1 MEIVSVHLPFQGIQN
16 CRDMAGIP
24 NKEGKVIKPGLLY
37 RSANLHRAT
46 DQDLYTLQEM
56 GLENIVDLRT
66 TMEIDMEPDR
76 LLERWKTHFLPIVQ
90 EAAMAKSQGGQF
102 STLEE
107 ALENTAQLLTNVY
120 PELVMTD
127 HAIEEWKHFFSM
139 LLNQPGSYLWHCTQ
153 GKDRTGMA
161 AILLLTALDVEDS
174 LIEADYLQTNLYLAP
189 DLAKDEEVAK
199 ALLGKHAG
207 HADKDLSAL
216 QQARPAY
223 YDAAKHAV
231 EQKYGSW
238 KGYLTQALGLK
249 QSDFEQ
255 LQSFYME

>member
-24 NKEGKVIKPGLLY
+24 NKNGKVIKPGLLY

-46 DQDLYTLQEM
+46 DHDLYTLQDM
-56 GLENIVDLRT
+56 GLKNIVDLRT

-76 LLERWKTHFLPIVQ
+76 ILESWNIHFLPIVN
-90 EAAMAKSQGGQF
+90 EAAMAKTQGGQI

-107 ALENTAQLLTNVY
+107 ALENMDQLLTNVY

-127 HAIEEWKHFFSM
+127 HAIAEWKQFFSM
-139 LLNQPGSYLWHCTQ
+139 LLNEPGSYLWHCTQ

-161 AILLLTALDVEDS
+161 AILLLSALDVEDS

-199 ALLGKHAG
+199 ALLGRHAG
-207 HADKDLSAL
+207 HADQDLSAL

-223 YDAAKHAV
+223 YEAAKHAV
-231 EQKYGSW
+231 DQKYGSW
-238 KGYLTQALGLK
+238 KGYLTKALGLT
-249 QSDFEQ
+249 SADFDR